1 MGVPD
6 FPVFHALR
14 RSGPS
19 YAAEHMIELES
30 CTGCSARFDARAAL
44 VSWGVPAFFNM
55 YTASGVSMLVQCPN
69 CGRRFRSR
77 KVRFFGF
84 LSPNG
89 LGLLVLAILLLCVV
103 IVAVQPG

>member
-1 MGVPD
+1 MGLPR
-6 FPVFHALR
+6 FIVFHAR
-14 RSGPS
+14 RRAG
-19 YAAEHMIELES
+19 AINTTKHMTELET
-30 CTGCSARFDARAAL
+30 CTGCSAKFDARAAL

-84 LSPNG
+84 LTPNG
-89 LGLLVLAILLLCVV
+89 LGLLVVAILLLCVV
-103 IVAVQPG
+103 IAAVQPG

>member
-1 MGVPD
+1 M
-6 FPVFHALR
+6 FSHAR
-14 RSGPS
+14 RR
-19 YAAEHMIELES
+19 AEPINMAKHMTELET
-30 CTGCSARFDARAAL
+30 CTGCAAKFDARAAL

-55 YTASGVSMLVQCPN
+55 CTASGVSMLVQCPN

-77 KVRFFGF
+77 KIRFFGF

-103 IVAVQPG
+103 IVAVKPA